1 MTIATLIR
9 SKIVERATNQTELAE
24 RAGFKSQSNIS
35 MMLKTGNMRVN
46 NLFALLDALDC
57 ELVVRDKTTGVE
69 NVIVPDGRE
78 GEA

>member
-1 MTIATLIR
+1 MTITTLIR
-9 SKIVERATNQTELAE
+9 SKIAERATNQTELAE

-69 NVIVPDGRE
+69 NVIVPDGRK
-78 GEA
+78 GEV